1 MGEAPPPAPGHLWFE
16 IITRDT
22 PEAFAPAFTRD
33 AMLYASV
40 LAGPLAGATVIR
52 AFFTATRAMYERIA
66 FVHET
71 RSTLRTCLEWEGS
84 FQSCGVA
91 GTTILS
97 HNKAGRIESVC
108 LYHRPYDQVVAFAA
122 ELARRLSGPVPV

>member
-1 MGEAPPPAPGHLWFE
+1 MGESLPPAPGHAWFE

-22 PEAFAPAFTRD
+22 PEAFASAFTQKTV
-33 AMLYASV
+33 LHASV
-40 LAGPLAGATVIR
+40 LNEPLAGAAAIR

-71 RSTLRTCLEWEGS
+71 RSTLRTCLKWDGI
-84 FQSCGVA
+84 FQGREVA

-97 HNKAGRIESVC
+97 HDKAGRIECVC
-108 LYHRPYDQVVAFAA
+108 LYHRPYDQIVAFAA
-122 ELARRLSGPVPV
+122 ELARRLSEPVLK